1 MDKFAFRTT
10 ELHSEF
16 NRILRQ
22 QTLLA
27 HEQLQKVTV
36 TQVEGIHGARKC
48 FKRLR
53 ACYRLLNPADKVTF
67 RQGNRFFRDLSASL
81 SPLRDSQVMR
91 SALQSLSGGELVT
104 ADCPLFS
111 ELEAL
116 LALRELEAAERA
128 TLQAGQVADR
138 LKRFIRQ
145 QGLAESI
152 PFDDGML
159 LLGIGKTYATA
170 RRGWKQAVCSGGDDD
185 FHYWRKHTK
194 YYCYQI
200 RLLAPL
206 CPLPAGQLASL
217 EELCTLLGDYH
228 DLAVLKNR
236 WVMGRPGDLPL
247 LDAIVGRQAG
257 LAKRGEPLARK
268 LLWRDQG
275 RQEKWLKRSWLKFR

>member
-1 MDKFAFRTT
+1 MNKFAFRTT

-27 HEQLQKVTV
+27 QEQLQKVTV
-36 TQVEGIHGARKC
+36 TQVEGIHEARKC

-67 RQGNRFFRDLSASL
+67 RQGNRFFRDLSTSL

-91 SALQSLSGGELVT
+91 STLQSLHDEALGSGN
-104 ADCPLFS
+104 APLFA

-116 LALRELEAAERA
+116 LTLREKEAAEQA
-128 TLQAGQVADR
+128 PLQAVQVVDR

-145 QGLAESI
+145 QGQSESI
-152 PFDDGML
+152 PFDDRML
-159 LLGIGKTYATA
+159 LLGICKTYAAA
-170 RRGWKQAVCSGGDDD
+170 RRGWRQAVRSGGDDD
-185 FHYWRKHTK
+185 FHYWRKHAK
-194 YYCYQI
+194 YYWYQM

-206 CPLPAGQLASL
+206 CPMPAGQLESL
-217 EELCTLLGDYH
+217 EKLCELLGDYH

-236 WVMGRPGDLPL
+236 WVQGRSGDEPL
-247 LDAIVGRQAG
+247 LDAIAGRQAG
-257 LAKRGEPLARK
+257 LAEHGNQLAGK
-268 LLWRDQG
+268 LLWRNDARQG
-275 RQEKWLKRSWLKFR
+275 QWLERRWQKFR